1 MNGQIRHP
9 LLASSAFIGKLQLK
23 NKIVMAPMGSNFAGE
38 DGHTTEQL
46 ESYYEE
52 RAKGGVGLIILE
64 TSAITWPA
72 GASMPYMIG
81 FSKDEFVSDL
91 KSLTQRVHQHGAKI
105 AAQLN
110 HSGKIAQEDTIAG
123 RPIPV
128 PSIPKSQP
136 SDMFGLL
143 TQDEIMNFIKAGGP
157 DGKGPRYHEMTV
169 NEIKEEIDNFAKAA
183 KRAKM
188 ANFDA
193 VEVHAGHGY
202 LISSFLSPAV
212 NKRTDQYGGTT
223 EKRAQFLIEV
233 IEAIKREV
241 SDDFPVLVRLD
252 ANEYRIE
259 GGITPKDFLIT
270 SMLAEKAG
278 ADALDVSS
286 YGNTSKGIAFTEA
299 PLVHEPGGFLKFA
312 RMAKDKVSIPIIA
325 VGRVELDVAENGL
338 KNNDFDFLAMGRKL
352 LADPGLP
359 NKILSGQEHLIR
371 PCIYC
376 YVCVSQIFINKPMMC
391 AVNSQLGNEHRNEKI
406 IYSTARQ
413 KNILVVGAGPS
424 GMEAARLLAMQG
436 HRVEVWEKDKDLGGT
451 ARIATLA
458 YEPNGQLITYLDNSL
473 KELGVKIK
481 RNTLATIENIQSFQ
495 ADHVL
500 VAVGANRDAPS
511 IPGKDLK
518 HVFDGEQLRGL
529 LFGSDLAAIKKLSI
543 FQRLIL
549 KIGRATQLL
558 RNVKALTLLSKIWM
572 PISKNI
578 IIIGGDLVGL
588 ELAEFLIERGR
599 KVTVLE
605 PSASLGPNLSIV
617 RRSRV
622 VHLLK
627 ENGATL
633 ITNTT
638 VNEISKKGVLYEH
651 DEEAHLA
658 KADQVII
665 AMGANPNLELTNA
678 LKDKNIAVTPIGDC
692 TSVGYIHG
700 AIADARNAVLAIDNL
715 TE

>member
-169 NEIKEEIDNFAKAA
+169 DEIKDEIDNFAKAA

-451 ARIATLA
+451 VRIATLA

-500 VAVGANRDAPS
+500 LAVGANRDAPS
-511 IPGKDLK
+511 IPGKDLN

-549 KIGRATQLL
+549 KIGRASQLL

-633 ITNTT
+633 LTNATI
-638 VNEISKKGVLYEH
+638 NEISKKGVLYDH

>member
-1 MNGQIRHP
+1 MKPHIRHP
-9 LLASSAFIGKLQLK
+9 LLSSSAFIGKLQLK
-23 NKIVMAPMGSNFAGE
+23 NKIVMAPMGSNFAGD

-128 PSIPKSQP
+128 PSVPKSQP

-157 DGKGPRYHEMTV
+157 DGKGPRYHELTID
-169 NEIKEEIDNFAKAA
+169 EIKEEINNFAKAA
-183 KRAKM
+183 KRAKI

-212 NKRTDQYGGTT
+212 NKRTDEYGGTT
-223 EKRAQFLIEV
+223 EKRARFLVEV

-325 VGRVELDVAENGL
+325 VGRIELDVAENGL
-338 KNNDFDFLAMGRKL
+338 KNNDFDFVAMGRKL

-359 NKILSGQEHLIR
+359 NKISSGQEHLIR

-436 HRVEVWEKDKDLGGT
+436 HHVEVWEKDKDLGGT
-451 ARIATLA
+451 VRIATLA

-481 RNTLATIENIQSFQ
+481 RGTLATIENIQSFQ

-500 VAVGANRDAPS
+500 MAVGANRDAPS
-511 IPGKDLK
+511 IPGKDLD

-529 LFGSDLAAIKKLSI
+529 LFGSDLSAIKKLSI
-543 FQRLIL
+543 FQQIVL
-549 KIGRATQLL
+549 KIGRASQLL
-558 RNVKALTLLSKIWM
+558 RNVKALTMLSKIWM

-633 ITNTT
+633 LTNATI
-638 VNEISKKGVLYEH
+638 NEISKEGVLYEH
-651 DEEAHLA
+651 GEEAHLA

-678 LKDKNIAVTPIGDC
+678 LKEKNIAVTPIGDC
-692 TSVGYIHG
+692 TSIGYIHG
-700 AIADARNAVLAIDNL
+700 AIADARNAVLAINDL
-715 TE
+715 A

>member
-23 NKIVMAPMGSNFAGE
+23 NKIVMAPMGSNFAGG

-143 TQDEIMNFIKAGGP
+143 THDEIMNFIKAGGP

-169 NEIKEEIDNFAKAA
+169 DEIKEEIDNFAKAA

-413 KNILVVGAGPS
+413 KNILVIGAGPS
-424 GMEAARLLAMQG
+424 GMEAARMLAMQG
-436 HRVEVWEKDKDLGGT
+436 HHVEVWEKEKDIGGT
-451 ARIATLA
+451 VRIATLA

-529 LFGSDLAAIKKLSI
+529 LFGSDLSAIKKLSI

-633 ITNTT
+633 ITNTKI
-638 VNEISKKGVLYEH
+638 NEISKEGVLYEH

-700 AIADARNAVLAIDNL
+700 AIADARNAVLALDNL
-715 TE
+715 T

>member
-169 NEIKEEIDNFAKAA
+169 DEIKEEIDNFAKAA

-451 ARIATLA
+451 VRIATLA
-458 YEPNGQLITYLDNSL
+458 YEPNGQLIKYLDNSL

-481 RNTLATIENIQSFQ
+481 RNTNATIENIQSFQ

-500 VAVGANRDAPS
+500 IAVGANRDAPS

-605 PSASLGPNLSIV
+605 PSASLGPHLSIV

-638 VNEISKKGVLYEH
+638 INEISKEGVLYEH

-678 LKDKNIAVTPIGDC
+678 LKDKNIAVIPIGDC
-692 TSVGYIHG
+692 KSVGYIHG

>member
-1 MNGQIRHP
+1 MKPHIRHP
-9 LLASSAFIGKLQLK
+9 LLSSPAFIGKLQLK
-23 NKIVMAPMGSNFAGE
+23 NKIVMAPMGSNFAGD

-91 KSLTQRVHQHGAKI
+91 KSLTQRVHQHGTKI

-128 PSIPKSQP
+128 PSVPKSQP

-157 DGKGPRYHEMTV
+157 DGKGPRYHELTID
-169 NEIKEEIDNFAKAA
+169 EIKEEINNFAKAA
-183 KRAKM
+183 KRAKI

-212 NKRTDQYGGTT
+212 NKRTDEYGGTT
-223 EKRAQFLIEV
+223 EKRARFLVEV

-325 VGRVELDVAENGL
+325 VGRIELDVAEKGL
-338 KNNDFDFLAMGRKL
+338 KNNDFDFVAMGRKL

-391 AVNSQLGNEHRNEKI
+391 AVNSQLGNEHRNERI

-436 HRVEVWEKDKDLGGT
+436 HHVEVWEKDRDLGGT
-451 ARIATLA
+451 VRIASLA

-473 KELGVKIK
+473 QELGVKIK
-481 RNTLATIENIQSFQ
+481 RNTLATIESIQSFQ

-500 VAVGANRDAPS
+500 MAVGANRDAPS
-511 IPGKDLK
+511 IPGKDLN

-529 LFGSDLAAIKKLSI
+529 LFGSDLAAIRKLSL
-543 FQRLIL
+543 FQQIVL
-549 KIGRATQLL
+549 KIGRASQLL
-558 RNVKALTLLSKIWM
+558 RNVKALSMLSKIWM

-633 ITNTT
+633 LTNATI
-638 VNEISKKGVLYEH
+638 NEISKEGVLYEH
-651 DEEAHLA
+651 GEEAHLA

-678 LKDKNIAVTPIGDC
+678 LKEKNIAVTPIGDC

-700 AIADARNAVLAIDNL
+700 AIADARNAVLAIDDL
-715 TE
+715 A

>member
-91 KSLTQRVHQHGAKI
+91 KSLTQRVHKHGAKI

-169 NEIKEEIDNFAKAA
+169 DEIKEEIDNFAKAA

-424 GMEAARLLAMQG
+424 GMEASRLLAMQG

-451 ARIATLA
+451 VRIATLA

-500 VAVGANRDAPS
+500 MAVGANRDAPS
-511 IPGKDLK
+511 IPGKNLN

-529 LFGSDLAAIKKLSI
+529 LFGSDFAAIKKLSI

-549 KIGRATQLL
+549 KIGRASQLL

-633 ITNTT
+633 LTSAKI
-638 VNEISKKGVLYEH
+638 NEISKEGVLYEH
-651 DEEAHLA
+651 DEEAHLV

-715 TE
+715 T

>member
-1 MNGQIRHP
+1 
-9 LLASSAFIGKLQLK
+9 
-23 NKIVMAPMGSNFAGE
+23 
-38 DGHTTEQL
+38 
-46 ESYYEE
+46 
-52 RAKGGVGLIILE
+52 
-64 TSAITWPA
+64 
-72 GASMPYMIG
+72 
-81 FSKDEFVSDL
+81 
-91 KSLTQRVHQHGAKI
+91 
-105 AAQLN
+105 
-110 HSGKIAQEDTIAG
+110 
-123 RPIPV
+123 
-128 PSIPKSQP
+128 
-136 SDMFGLL
+136 
-143 TQDEIMNFIKAGGP
+143 
-157 DGKGPRYHEMTV
+157 MTV
-169 NEIKEEIDNFAKAA
+169 DEIKEEIDNFAKAA

-223 EKRAQFLIEV
+223 EKRAQFLVEV

-436 HRVEVWEKDKDLGGT
+436 HHVEVWEKEKDIGGT
-451 ARIATLA
+451 VRIATLA

-500 VAVGANRDAPS
+500 LAVGANRDAPS
-511 IPGKDLK
+511 IPGKDLN
-518 HVFDGEQLRGL
+518 HVFDGEQLLGL
-529 LFGSDLAAIKKLSI
+529 LFGSDLSAIKKLSV
-543 FQRLIL
+543 FQQIIL
-549 KIGRATQLL
+549 KIGRMSQLL
-558 RNVKALTLLSKIWM
+558 RNVKALTMLSKIWM

-633 ITNTT
+633 LTNTT
-638 VNEISKKGVLYEH
+638 INEISKEGVLYEH
-651 DEEAHLA
+651 GEEAHLA
-658 KADQVII
+658 KADQIII

-678 LKDKNIAVTPIGDC
+678 LKDKNIAVIPIGDC
-692 TSVGYIHG
+692 KSVGYIHG

-715 TE
+715 T